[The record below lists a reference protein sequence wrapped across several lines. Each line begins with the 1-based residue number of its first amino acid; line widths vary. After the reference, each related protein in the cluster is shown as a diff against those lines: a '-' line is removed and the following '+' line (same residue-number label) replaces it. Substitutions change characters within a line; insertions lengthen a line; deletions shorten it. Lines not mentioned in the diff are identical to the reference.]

1 MDPVSQHFPVPPD
14 NRQPETPL
22 VELVGRLSEDLQL
35 LARREAQL
43 AKHEVSLSLERMKQP
58 VVKLVISSAALVAGL
73 LTLVG
78 AAVAALAT
86 ALPVW
91 AAATLVGAGVS
102 LLGAVL
108 FLNAKAQLARVSFVP
123 EQTLRGVQNDVSAI
137 KGAAT

>member
-14 NRQPETPL
+14 HRQPETPL
-22 VELVGRLSEDLQL
+22 AQLVGRLSQDLQL

-43 AKHEVSLSLERMKQP
+43 AKHEIGVSLERMKQP
-58 VVKLVISSAALVAGL
+58 VAKLVISGAALVAGL
-73 LTLVG
+73 LTLVA
-78 AAVAALAT
+78 AAVAGLAT

-108 FLNAKAQLARVSFVP
+108 FLNARAQLARVSFVP
-123 EQTLRGVQNDVSAI
+123 EQALRGVQSDVTAI